1 MESFE
6 FNKIA
11 GAVLATGLLVLG
23 LKNLGTE
30 VFKSEAPEKPGFA
43 ISIAEAQASAGG
55 AAVAAVPLPVLL
67 AKADKDKG
75 MASVKACTACHDLT
89 KGGPNKVG
97 PNLWDVVGR
106 KMGAAPGFVYSDG
119 FKAMGDKAW
128 DFDSLNAWLKA
139 PKELIKGTKMAFG
152 GIGNDQ
158 DRANVLAYLDSLS
171 DSPKPF
177 PANTEKAAAAAPA
190 ATATAPAATAAAP
203 AATATAPAA
212 TATAPAATAAAP
224 AATAAAPVAAAAG
237 ESLGA
242 LLAKA
247 DKDRGQNA
255 SKACAACHDFTKG
268 GPNKVGPNL
277 WDVMG
282 RNMAAAADF
291 SYSDALKA
299 MSAKPWT
306 YEELDAWLKSPKTT
320 VAGTKMAFAGIAKDQ
335 DRADVIA
342 YLASLSDAP
351 KPFPKP

>member
-106 KMGAAPGFVYSDG
+106 KMGAASGFVYSDG

-139 PKELIKGTKMAFG
+139 PKEFIKGTKMAFG

-177 PANTEKAAAAAPA
+177 PSNTEKAA
-190 ATATAPAATAAAP
+190 ATATAPAAA
-203 AATATAPAA
+203 APAA

>member
-139 PKELIKGTKMAFG
+139 PKEFIKGTKMAFG

-177 PANTEKAAAAAPA
+177 PANTEKAA
-190 ATATAPAATAAAP
+190 
-203 AATATAPAA
+203 APAA

-335 DRADVIA
+335 NRADVIA

>member
-1 MESFE
+1 M
-6 FNKIA
+6 
-11 GAVLATGLLVLG
+11 
-23 LKNLGTE
+23 
-30 VFKSEAPEKPGFA
+30 
-43 ISIAEAQASAGG
+43 ISTLS
-55 AAVAAVPLPVLL
+55 
-67 AKADKDKG
+67 
-75 MASVKACTACHDLT
+75 T
-89 KGGPNKVG
+89 
-97 PNLWDVVGR
+97 
-106 KMGAAPGFVYSDG
+106 
-119 FKAMGDKAW
+119 
-128 DFDSLNAWLKA
+128 
-139 PKELIKGTKMAFG
+139 
-152 GIGNDQ
+152 
-158 DRANVLAYLDSLS
+158 LS

-177 PANTEKAAAAAPA
+177 PANTEKAA
-190 ATATAPAATAAAP
+190 AAAP